1 MKKTMIWTGAMVLL
15 SLILSL
21 VFYHEITLRSF
32 LDMIFYIAGLLL
44 TFSLFTFVL
53 QKGFFDVIHY
63 SFRKVLPSK
72 STETEEKS
80 EIRKLSELITFNLS
94 VPFSTGF
101 TLLLILIIGLY
112 VYYL

>member
-1 MKKTMIWTGAMVLL
+1 MKKTMIWTMVMVLL

-21 VFYHEITLRSF
+21 VLYHEITLRSF
-32 LDMIFYIAGLLL
+32 LDMIFYITGCLL
-44 TFSLFTFVL
+44 TFSLFTLVL

-72 STETEEKS
+72 STEREEES
-80 EIRKLSELITFNLS
+80 EMRRLSDLITLNLS
-94 VPFSTGF
+94 IPFSTGF
-101 TLLLILIIGLY
+101 ILLLILIIGLY